1 MTHHA
6 RPPPGWEENK
16 NSIQKEELMTRTHPP
31 WRRRLIS
38 LFCAFLLFGGII
50 AVPVRAADQVT
61 VSTTEC
67 TNYFEVY
74 NAAYQWALIETPQH
88 AINETGQ
95 VAYCLQQAMK
105 SPYNSGYHYLYGQ
118 AMYDQTIL
126 NGLRAILEHGYPT
139 TNGGFPDDQ
148 ARYATANA
156 IRFWLAER
164 GAPGVPSWLNYST
177 NSARLRGAKGY
188 EALFDWSIS
197 LLHKARNQECASHSI
212 SLSANELTLTQSGD
226 YFVGSVTVNHS
237 GLNGG
242 YVLDSAQFPSGSV
255 TGYTG
260 NAGDVLQFKIPSSY
274 ANQSFGLTVIG
285 KDTRTEAAM
294 FYYEPDTSGEQRVVA
309 YSADVY
315 GNTGTDFLTV
325 KTPSAQ
331 VRSITIHKQDSVT
344 GKPLAGAYFCLF
356 DKNNVIYGM
365 GTTDESGNLL
375 MSYIPNGTY
384 IAVEQSAPSGY
395 NMDNRN
401 TEIVVSDA
409 NPNVTVTITNS
420 PITGTLLL
428 YKESSKNS
436 AKLAGAGYRVYDST
450 GAQVAEGYT
459 DSDGRLDLTG
469 LPLGDLTY
477 AEFDAP
483 DGYVL
488 DTTKYPFTLTS
499 KNSKATV
506 TVKNDPI
513 EGSLTIIKLDSATE
527 EPLAGAGFRLYNA
540 NGAQMG
546 EGYTNENGELIFSG
560 LSPGDYS
567 YAEFAPP
574 TGYTADSSKQ
584 SFTVTEMKSDV
595 LVTVRND
602 PALGSIAVHKVN
614 ANGTPV
620 QGVSFLLESSTDG
633 GGWTAVETKT
643 TDSSGNVKYSD
654 LNAATNVRYRL
665 TETSSTPGL
674 SLQENHIF
682 TGTLTENRDLTFTV
696 CNTGVTALPFT
707 GSSGFLFIPVIFL
720 MLGVW
725 ILVLQRRRDR
735 SMS

>member
-1 MTHHA
+1 MT
-6 RPPPGWEENK
+6 K
-16 NSIQKEELMTRTHPP
+16 THPP
-31 WRRRLIS
+31 VRRRLLL

-95 VAYCLQQAMK
+95 VAYCLQQAMR

-197 LLHKARNQECASHSI
+197 LLHKARNQECASHSL
-212 SLSANELTLTQSGD
+212 SLSADELTLTQSGD
-226 YFVGSVTVNHS
+226 YFMGSVTVNHS
-237 GLNGG
+237 GLNKG
-242 YVLDSAQFPSGSV
+242 YVMDTSQFPSDAV

-260 NAGDVLQFKIPSSY
+260 NAGDVLNFKIPTSM
-274 ANQSFGLTVIG
+274 ANQTFTLKVFG

-294 FYYEPDTSGEQRVVA
+294 FYYEPDTSGEQRVLA
-309 YSADVY
+309 YS
-315 GNTGTDFLTV
+315 TDISGDIGSDLLTV
-325 KTPSAQ
+325 KTPAVQ
-331 VRSITIHKQDSVT
+331 VRSVTIHKVDSLT
-344 GKPLAGAYFCLF
+344 GAPLKGAHFCLF
-356 DKNNVIYGM
+356 SENNAIYGM
-365 GTTDESGNLL
+365 GETDESGNLV
-375 MSYIPNGTY
+375 MSYIPNGRY
-384 IAVEQSAPSGY
+384 IAVEQTSPPGY
-395 NMDNRN
+395 VMDNRN
-401 TEIVVSDA
+401 TEIIVSDA

-420 PITGTLLL
+420 PITGTLVIL
-428 YKESSKNS
+428 KESSKNG
-436 AKLAGAGYRVYDST
+436 AMLEGAGYRVYDT
-450 GAQVAEGYT
+450 DGNPVAEGYT
-459 DSDGRLDLTG
+459 DSNGRLELSG
-469 LPLGDLTY
+469 LPMGELTY

-488 DTTKYPFTLTS
+488 DTTRSPFSLTTS
-499 KNSKATV
+499 KNRVMVELS
-506 TVKNDPI
+506 NNPI
-513 EGSLTIIKLDSATE
+513 EGTLTIVKLDSATE
-527 EPLAGAGFRLYNA
+527 EPLAGAGFRVFNA
-540 NGAQMG
+540 SGVQCASG
-546 EGYTNENGELIFSG
+546 FTDENGELILTGFP
-560 LSPGDYS
+560 PGEYTYEEYKIPD
-567 YAEFAPP
+567 
-574 TGYTADSSKQ
+574 GYTGERGEKPFSI
-584 SFTVTEMKSDV
+584 TELKSDV

-614 ANGTPV
+614 ASGNAV

-633 GGWTAVETKT
+633 GNWTTVDTET
-643 TDSSGNVKYSD
+643 TDSAGNVKFTD
-654 LNAATNVRYRL
+654 LNAAANIRYRL
-665 TETSSTPGL
+665 TETKAVSGQA
-674 SLQENHIF
+674 LQAKPIY
-682 TGTLTENRDLTFTV
+682 TGTLSENRDLTFTV

-707 GSSGFLFIPVIFL
+707 GSSGFLFIPIVLL
-720 MLGVW
+720 MLSAG
-725 ILVLQRRRDR
+725 ILILHRKKSRAK
-735 SMS
+735 S